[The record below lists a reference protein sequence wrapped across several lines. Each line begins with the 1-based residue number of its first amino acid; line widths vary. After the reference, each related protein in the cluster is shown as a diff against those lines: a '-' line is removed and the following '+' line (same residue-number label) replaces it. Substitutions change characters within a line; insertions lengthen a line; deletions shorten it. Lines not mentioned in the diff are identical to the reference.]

1 MSSDLQYVP
10 MSLDQEES
18 KVHVRLHP
26 DVPLKDHSS
35 AELGGRGRKYCP
47 VHAAASKGGKTPH
60 GVFDAEEVK
69 SHRIRLE
76 DMILSAQLSAL
87 AYISDDAGSFKAST
101 PFTQKAIIG
110 IVGGKHLLDS
120 SSESQQY
127 KEIENKVKD
136 MPLTTILKDHMG
148 GIIADKIFSI
158 NHTLLNLQRV
168 DTQGYI
174 AHKDNQIIIA
184 YRGTTN
190 IADWKTNLSP
200 FRTVFE
206 PEVDGKNGHSGFFGC
221 CSPPGTDHDG
231 KLQVHAGFYN
241 AFLPTVE
248 LINQYIMP
256 KLEKGDGVPA
266 KRVIVTGHSLGGA
279 LATLAFAYLLMRFKD
294 KHTHPHQIFLIT
306 EGAPRVGDK
315 EFRDWM
321 HGEVKRLGPH
331 SCGITRICNDKD
343 VVPTVPLQL
352 QGYEHLD
359 KLCFIAGKDLYI
371 NPSVED
377 MTKAS
382 KGEEW
387 CKRGWC
393 TAPERIDDHMIDG
406 YLQMLTEFAENV
418 VDIVDDNGE
427 ALNKTISEVAT
438 NKKEDDDQGLQG
450 MNVATTSAKEEEP
463 PARDDGYTPLNQ
475 EEERTQKRVD
485 VNEKESDKVAK
496 SKCGCV
502 VQ

>member
-1 MSSDLQYVP
+1 
-10 MSLDQEES
+10 MSLVQEES
-18 KVHVRLHP
+18 KVHVRLRP

-35 AELGGRGRKYCP
+35 TSGGQGRKYCP
-47 VHAAASKGGKTPH
+47 VHAAVKKGGKTPH
-60 GVFDAEEVK
+60 GTFDEKEVK

-87 AYISDDAGSFKAST
+87 AYISDDAGSVKATT
-101 PFTQKAIIG
+101 PCCQKAIIG
-110 IVGGKHLLDS
+110 IVGGKQFLNSNLS
-120 SSESQQY
+120 SSEKQQY
-127 KEIENKVKD
+127 TEIENKVKD
-136 MPLTTILKDHMG
+136 MSLTTILKEHMG

-190 IADWKTNLSP
+190 IADWKTNFSP

-206 PEVDGKNGHSGFFGC
+206 PEKDGKNGHSGFFGC

-266 KRVIVTGHSLGGA
+266 KSVIVTGHSLGGA

-321 HGEVKRLGPH
+321 HGEVKRLGPN
-331 SCGITRICNDKD
+331 SCGITRICNDRD

-359 KLCFIAGKDLYI
+359 KLCFIADKDLYI

-382 KGEEW
+382 QGEEW

-393 TAPERIDDHMIDG
+393 TGPERIDDHMIDG
-406 YLQMLTEFAENV
+406 YLQMLTEYAENV
-418 VDIVDDNGE
+418 KDIVDDDGD

-438 NKKEDDDQGLQG
+438 NKKDDDKGLQG
-450 MNVATTSAKEEEP
+450 MNVATPSTKEEEP
-463 PARDDGYTPLNQ
+463 AAKEDGYTQLQQ
-475 EEERTQKRVD
+475 EAEPPAK
-485 VNEKESDKVAK
+485 NESDKVSK